1 MYKQMS
7 IEKYN
12 EILASK
18 APTPGGGNALA
29 MVGAMA
35 CSLCQ
40 MAIEVTLT
48 KGENDYLT
56 NMLPTLKRCIAKLQ
70 DLAEDD
76 SVAFDRIIAVSR
88 QVRAGELEKSALQK
102 EYHKAALV
110 PLEVMQVCKRALDV
124 AEYSK
129 PYLYKYVAT
138 DCYIGIDL
146 LKVVIKDSTHNVYAN
161 TCLLADQTLKHT
173 LEKQAED
180 LIANL

>member
-12 EILASK
+12 EILSSK

-40 MAIEVTLT
+40 MAVEVTLT
-48 KGENDYLT
+48 KGENEYLL
-56 NMLPTLKRCIAKLQ
+56 NCLPTLKRCVAKLQ
-70 DLAEDD
+70 DLAEED

-88 QVRAGELEKSALQK
+88 KVRAGELEKSALQK

-124 AEYSK
+124 AEQSK

-146 LKVVIKDSTHNVYAN
+146 LEVVIKDSTHNVYAN
-161 TCLLADQTLKHT
+161 TCLIVDETLKHS

>member
-7 IEKYN
+7 IEQYN
-12 EILASK
+12 EILSSK

-40 MAIEVTLT
+40 MAVEVTLT
-48 KGENDYLT
+48 KGENDYLASLT
-56 NMLPTLKRCIAKLQ
+56 STLKRCIDKLQ
-70 DLAEDD
+70 DLAEED

-88 QVRAGELEKSALQK
+88 KVRAGELEKSALQK

-161 TCLLADQTLKHT
+161 TGLIVDETLKHS